1 MRAVVR
7 ERYGDSSVLQ
17 VVQRADPPAPV
28 RDQVLVEVGTAGVN
42 MADWH
47 LMTGLPS
54 VARLVFGVRAPREH
68 GLGRDLA
75 GVVRAVGPEVASLR
89 PGDAVLGTAPAA
101 FAELALTRERA
112 LARIPDGV
120 RPEHAAAVPTAGA
133 TALHALRAARVGQGS
148 RLLVL
153 GAGGGVGSLAV
164 RLAVLAGARVTAA
177 TSPGKAATVRALG
190 PESVV
195 DRSDRSAWGTGY
207 DGVVVT
213 GGLDPLRDL
222 RRLLAPRGALALVG
236 AEGGGDVLGGGTTRQ
251 LRAALLSPFVR
262 QRLVGV
268 VSRDDPAALARLC
281 ELLADGSL
289 VPAVERVL
297 PLEGVAEAID
307 HLASGAARGKVLLGV
322 SSPAAGP
329 SAAG

>member
-7 ERYGDSSVLQ
+7 ERYGDSSVLR
-17 VVQRADPPAPV
+17 VVERADPPAPA
-28 RDQVLVEVGTAGVN
+28 RDQVLVAVTTAGVN

-54 VARLVFGVRAPREH
+54 VARLVFGPRAPREP
-68 GLGRDLA
+68 GIGRDLA
-75 GVVRAVGPEVASLR
+75 GVVRAVGPEVTGLR
-89 PGDAVLGTAPAA
+89 AGDRVFGTAPAA
-101 FAELALTRERA
+101 FTELALTRERA

-120 RPEHAAAVPTAGA
+120 APEAAAALPTAGT
-133 TALHALRAARVGQGS
+133 TALHALRGARVGPGS
-148 RLLVL
+148 RVLVL

-164 RLAVLAGARVTAA
+164 RLAVLAGVRVTAA
-177 TSPGKAATVRALG
+177 TSAGKLDAVRALG
-190 PESVV
+190 PDAVV
-195 DRSDRSAWGTGY
+195 DRADRAAWGAGY

-236 AEGGGDVLGGGTTRQ
+236 AEGGGDVLGGGTARQ
-251 LRAALLSPFVR
+251 LRAALLSPLVR

-268 VSRDDPAALARLC
+268 VSRDNPADLGRLRD
-281 ELLADGSL
+281 LLASGDL

-297 PLEGVAEAID
+297 PLDQAAAAID
-307 HLASGAARGKVLLGV
+307 HLASGAARGKVLLAV
-322 SSPAAGP
+322 S
-329 SAAG
+329 